1 MSQIEENVKYL
12 VEREKSRE
20 LHCTYTVSAWAD
32 IWLKTFKAQNLRD
45 TSIDKYK
52 RTIKHIKALFGN
64 MLIANLDVVDCQTIF
79 NGIDKPSVKDDCY
92 SLLNEML
99 NKAVKCRYID
109 FNPLDAIEIRKHKKK
124 HGKAFTREQEE
135 RFVVACETNY
145 RGLAFLIG
153 LYCGLRRGEL
163 LALTTDDINLK
174 DRYIVVNKQMQEGKT
189 VPPKTEAGIRNVPI
203 LGNLYPYLKDI
214 DFSKHDRLFPIK
226 EHALREHFQNALKAS
241 GLDGM
246 GFTIHSLRH
255 TYATRC
261 AENDVS
267 CYVTQK
273 WVGHSTPDMTQS
285 VYTHVNEDFEKE
297 EIAKFNK
304 GVNDTYNQ
312 EKKTIRE

>member
-79 NGIDKPSVKDDCY
+79 NGIDKPSVKDDCF

-99 NKAVKCRYID
+99 NKAVKCRYIV
-109 FNPLDAIEIRKHKKK
+109 FNPLDAIEIKKHKKK
-124 HGKAFTREQEE
+124 HGKAFTREQEA
-135 RFVVACETNY
+135 RFVEACKTNY
-145 RGLAFLIG
+145 RGLAFLIC

-174 DRYIVVNKQMQEGKT
+174 KGYIVVNKQMQDGKLT
-189 VPPKTEAGIRNVPI
+189 PPKTESGIRNVPI
-203 LGNLYPYLKDI
+203 FDVLYPYLEKI
-214 DFSKHDRLFPIK
+214 DLMKSERLFPIK
-226 EHALREHFQNALKAS
+226 EHALREHFQNVLKAS
-241 GLDGM
+241 GLYGM

-261 AENDVS
+261 AENNVS
-267 CYVTQK
+267 RHVTQK
-273 WVGHSTPDMTQS
+273 WVGHSTPDMTEN
-285 VYTHVNEDFEKE
+285 VYTHVNDDFEKE
-297 EIAKFNK
+297 EIAKLNK
-304 GVNDTYNQ
+304 GVNDTINQ
-312 EKKTIRE
+312 EKDNIRI

>member
-1 MSQIEENVKYL
+1 MSQIEEKIDYL

-20 LHCTYTVSAWAD
+20 FHCTYTVSAWAD

-52 RTIKHIKALFGN
+52 RTIKHIKTLFGD
-64 MLIANLDVVDCQTIF
+64 MPIAILNVVECQQKF
-79 NGIDKPSVKDDCY
+79 NSIDKPSVKDDCFA
-92 SLLNEML
+92 LLNEML
-99 NKAVKCRYID
+99 DKAVKCRYIGY
-109 FNPLDAIEIRKHKKK
+109 NPLGAIEIKKHKKK

-174 DRYIVVNKQMQEGKT
+174 ERYIVVNKQMQDGKLT
-189 VPPKTEAGIRNVPI
+189 PPKTESGIRNVPI
-203 LGNLYPYLKDI
+203 IDVLYPYLEKI
-214 DFSKHDRLFPIK
+214 DLMKSERLFPIK
-226 EHALREHFQNALKAS
+226 EHALREHFQNVLKAS
-241 GLDGM
+241 GLYGM

-261 AENDVS
+261 AENNVS
-267 CYVTQK
+267 RHVTQK
-273 WVGHSTPDMTQS
+273 WVGHSTPDMTEN
-285 VYTHVNEDFEKE
+285 VYTHVNDDFEKE
-297 EIAKFNK
+297 EIAKLNK
-304 GVNDTYNQ
+304 GVNDTINQ
-312 EKKTIRE
+312 EKENIRI

>member
-1 MSQIEENVKYL
+1 MSQIEEKIDYL
-12 VEREKSRE
+12 VEREKSRDIR
-20 LHCTYTVSAWAD
+20 CSYDVSTWAD

-52 RTIKHIKALFGN
+52 RTIKHIKELFGN
-64 MLIANLDVVDCQTIF
+64 MLIANLDVVECQTIF

-174 DRYIVVNKQMQEGKT
+174 EGYIVVNKQMQEGKT

-297 EIAKFNK
+297 EIAKLNK
-304 GVNDTYNQ
+304 GVNDTINQ
-312 EKKTIRE
+312 EKENIRI